1 MADPGRAKIRL
12 GVKLL
17 LVILIVTL
25 VPSWTYSQV
34 LKVESQTSSVGSVV
48 LVSVTLTEGGE
59 IAGLQFD
66 LNYDSAVLSFPEGAS
81 VIAGTLIDEQSVLAS
96 QATPGIVSIAVASVD
111 GLRAGEGSVVL
122 IPLEIGSQVTP
133 GTQTILNL
141 TNILASNPFGI
152 AVDLTP
158 DFGIL
163 SIGGPCIG
171 DANLD
176 NVQSVGDAVLI
187 LNVIVRKQ
195 SLAGQALINADVNED
210 GLISVE
216 DVVVLLNHLV
226 GKVPL
231 PTCS

>member
-111 GLRAGEGSVVL
+111 GL
-122 IPLEIGSQVTP
+122 
-133 GTQTILNL
+133 
-141 TNILASNPFGI
+141 
-152 AVDLTP
+152 TP

-226 GKVPL
+226 RKVPL